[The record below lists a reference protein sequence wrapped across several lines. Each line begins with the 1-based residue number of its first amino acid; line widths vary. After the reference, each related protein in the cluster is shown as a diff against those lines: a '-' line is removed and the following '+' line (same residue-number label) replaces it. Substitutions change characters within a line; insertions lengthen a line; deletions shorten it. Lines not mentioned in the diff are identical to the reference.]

1 MSWCYNDFMRIDVI
15 TLFPKM
21 FDGFLG
27 DSILRR
33 AQDAQIVDIKVH
45 NLRGWSTDKHRT
57 VDSRPYGGGPGM
69 VLKVDVLHPA
79 IEDVKKLNPKAPV
92 VLMTPQGEKYSQK
105 KAEEYSEKPGLIL
118 VAGHYEGFDERVRKY
133 VDQEIS
139 IGDYVLTGGELPAM
153 VIIDSVVRLRPGV
166 LGDDTSAEFESF
178 SSGSLDFPQY
188 TRPDEYDG
196 EKVPEVLLSGNH
208 AEIDKWRE
216 KEAKKKTKKRR
227 PDLVKKGH

>member
-1 MSWCYNDFMRIDVI
+1 MIS
-15 TLFPKM
+15 LFPKM
-21 FDGFLG
+21 FDAVMGE
-27 DSILRR
+27 SIVKR
-33 AQDAQIVDIKVH
+33 AQEAGVIEIHFHD
-45 NLRGWSTDKHRT
+45 LRNWTHDTHRT

-79 IEDVKKLNPKAPV
+79 IEDVKKLNPKSPV

-105 KAEEYSEKPGLIL
+105 KAEEYAEKPGLIL

-133 VDQEIS
+133 VDEEIS

-166 LGDDTSAEFESF
+166 LGDEKSAEFESF
-178 SSGSLDFPQY
+178 TSGSLDFPQY

-208 AEIDKWRE
+208 GEIDKWRA
-216 KEAKKKTKKRR
+216 KKAKKKTKKRR
-227 PDLVKKGH
+227 PDLLGNLS